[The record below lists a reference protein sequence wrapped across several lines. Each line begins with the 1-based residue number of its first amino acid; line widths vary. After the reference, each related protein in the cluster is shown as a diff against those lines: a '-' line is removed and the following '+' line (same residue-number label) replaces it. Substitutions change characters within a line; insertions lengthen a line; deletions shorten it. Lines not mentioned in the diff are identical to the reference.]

1 MPRIYTQVDDNMRVK
16 LITMI
21 ADENITIREAAK
33 RLGLKY
39 ENAKAIYRNF
49 RVDRR
54 VGKIKFR
61 RPRQGVNASAE
72 WIGST

>member
-1 MPRIYTQVDDNMRVK
+1 MPRTYSQVDDKMRVK
-16 LITMI
+16 LIAMI
-21 ADENITIREAAK
+21 ADDNVTIREAAK

-61 RPRQGVNASAE
+61 RARQSLADHVVP
-72 WIGST
+72 TT

>member
-1 MPRIYTQVDDNMRVK
+1 MPRTYSQVDDKMRVT
-16 LITMI
+16 LIKMI
-21 ADENITIREAAK
+21 ADHKLTIREAAM
-33 RLGLKY
+33 RLGINY

-61 RPRQGVNASAE
+61 RAKHPSQR
-72 WIGST
+72 GSIAM

>member
-1 MPRIYTQVDDNMRVK
+1 MRVQ

-21 ADENITIREAAK
+21 ADQNVTIREAAK
-33 RLGLKY
+33 RLGLNY

-54 VGKIKFR
+54 IGKIKIR
-61 RPRQGVNASAE
+61 RARQSYADKMYPDFS
-72 WIGST
+72 

>member
-1 MPRIYTQVDDNMRVK
+1 
-16 LITMI
+16 MI
-21 ADENITIREAAK
+21 ADSNVTIREAAK
-33 RLGLKY
+33 RLDLKY

-61 RPRQGVNASAE
+61 RPRHSVDTYAS
-72 WIGST
+72 